1 MKKIKEK
8 IREFAVLFAIFIGA
22 IFLTVA
28 ILAALVLVVVGLIYS
43 VGGVA

>member
-1 MKKIKEK
+1 MKMIEK
-8 IREFAVLFAIFIGA
+8 IREFAVLFAVFIGA
-22 IFLTVA
+22 LFLTVA

>member
-1 MKKIKEK
+1 MKMIEK
-8 IREFAVLFAIFIGA
+8 IRELAVLFAVFIGA
-22 IFLTVA
+22 LFVTVA

>member
-1 MKKIKEK
+1 MKMIEK
-8 IREFAVLFAIFIGA
+8 IREFAVLFVIFIGA
-22 IFLTVA
+22 LFLTVA

>member
-1 MKKIKEK
+1 MKKMIQK

-22 IFLTVA
+22 LFLTVA
-28 ILAALVLVVVGLIYS
+28 ILGALVMVVVGLIYS

>member
-1 MKKIKEK
+1 MKKMIEK

-22 IFLTVA
+22 LFLTVA
-28 ILAALVLVVVGLIYS
+28 ILGALVLVVVGLIYS

>member
-1 MKKIKEK
+1 MKMIEK
-8 IREFAVLFAIFIGA
+8 IRELAVLLAIFIGA
-22 IFLTVA
+22 LFVTVA

>member
-22 IFLTVA
+22 LFLTVA

-43 VGGVA
+43 VGAVA

>member
-22 IFLTVA
+22 LFLTVA
-28 ILAALVLVVVGLIYS
+28 ILAALVLVVVGFIYS
-43 VGGVA
+43 VVGVA